1 MTAQLKSNYAVNK
14 RCYKL
19 SCKKKTT
26 QEEKKNSEKHFDK
39 KYILKHL
46 HYYLTSIIHMI
57 IRIEIVND
65 SNHKSP
71 NTTTYTQTLI

>member
-1 MTAQLKSNYAVNK
+1 M
-14 RCYKL
+14 L
-19 SCKKKTT
+19 STRGAINSLAKKTT
-26 QEEKKNSEKHFDK
+26 QEEKKNSEKHFNKRK
-39 KYILKHL
+39 KCILKHL

-71 NTTTYTQTLI
+71 NTTTLKP